1 MAKKLIK
8 IASNNA
14 RNCKI
19 HPVLYKV
26 YLRLHDTLSA
36 EIVHRRKRTSN
47 MCIEIVFHC
56 SFLEEFL
63 GTTINTLREAETSG
77 FRVICRRQT
86 KPGHTVYK
94 GLPVYQLFLSPV
106 HPKKRLEIQTTITR
120 LSSLSSPAATTAC
133 AAV

>member
-1 MAKKLIK
+1 MVKKIIK

-56 SFLEEFL
+56 SLLEEFL
-63 GTTINTLREAETSG
+63 GSTINTLKEAETSG

-86 KPGHTVYK
+86 APGRAVYK

-106 HPKKRLEIQTTITR
+106 HPKKRLETQTTITR